1 MEVFLQ
7 KHRFSSKDFKIEKTE
22 ALYDGFF
29 RMVRYTIRHRL
40 FNGGWSKS
48 IQRELFHRGN
58 AVGVLVFDPIND
70 TIGLVEQF
78 RIGALEDENSPWQ
91 YELVAGMVET
101 GECPRTA
108 ALRELEEEAGLFVD
122 ELVPICDY
130 FVSSGGTDE
139 RMHLFCA
146 MTDLS
151 ASGGIYG
158 LSTEGED
165 ILFQV
170 WSCEE
175 ALAAFGHGFLNSAA
189 MSISMLWLQNQRS
202 KIINL
207 G

>member
-1 MEVFLQ
+1 LH
-7 KHRFSSKDFKIEKTE
+7 KHKFSKSDFKIEKTE

-29 RMVRYTIRHRL
+29 KMVRYTLRHRL
-40 FNGGWSKS
+40 FSGGWSKS
-48 IQRELFHRGN
+48 IRRELFQRGN
-58 AVGVLVFDPIND
+58 AVGVLVFDPVND

-78 RIGALEDENSPWQ
+78 RIGALQDENSPWQ

-101 GECPRTA
+101 GECPRATA
-108 ALRELEEEAGLFVD
+108 IRELEEEAGLFVD

-139 RMHLFCA
+139 KMYLFCA
-146 MTDLS
+146 MADLS
-151 ASGGIYG
+151 SRGGVYG
-158 LSTEGED
+158 SSTEGED

-189 MSISMLWLQNQRS
+189 MSISMLWLQNQRLRNVRVS
-202 KIINL
+202 EEDC
-207 G
+207 

>member
-1 MEVFLQ
+1 MC
-7 KHRFSSKDFKIEKTE
+7 
-22 ALYDGFF
+22 
-29 RMVRYTIRHRL
+29 IRDR
-40 FNGGWSKS
+40 
-48 IQRELFHRGN
+48 
-58 AVGVLVFDPIND
+58 
-70 TIGLVEQF
+70 
-78 RIGALEDENSPWQ
+78 
-91 YELVAGMVET
+91 T
-101 GECPRTA
+101 GECPRATA
-108 ALRELEEEAGLFVD
+108 IRELEEEAGVFVD

-151 ASGGIYG
+151 ASGGTYG

-202 KIINL
+202 
-207 G
+207 